1 MSFKLG
7 RPHLHLLATAKIAR
21 HMALGRDSLQQPL
34 LHELVDL
41 LLCELHSA
49 LWCEHLRLKIDIRH
63 QTWAAIVLD
72 AAAQVADLMH
82 VHLPVDRDSR
92 LDSLTERAE
101 TLSLAITT
109 NVERVRG
116 QQSLLTQIRRQQ
128 LQLLALFDEGE
139 VHDPQWTPELK
150 FVNKGSRDMIRAFL
164 SKLEASR
171 RGEGRGTLFMDLAD
185 LSLREMHRPVYY
197 GIDHAGRLSNTRRF
211 KGLALVGAAIMLA
224 ERWPPVRVV
233 ERLEHARGI
242 FWESTLQMRSS
253 SLDAL
258 PPHYR
263 ATLLELFDSL
273 ERGNRPAPGGLERGP
288 VELPLWQEE
297 RDRLNNLVDDLVVT
311 EIRCLPGLERFLA
324 PLPFLELAADLPDHG
339 FQVILMRED
348 MQNGEGPR
356 CFAIILQGA
365 RGTIRTK
372 KLEPDQARLASYI
385 AFFKKNP
392 ESTRPQSGSNSG
404 DAISTMPSSESR
416 GFRIGRSHYLKTE
429 HEKALEMLW
438 KSFVKPIIEELS
450 LMVRP
455 PRRHALHNTHSSH
468 ASQKQTGRQRPRV
481 WWIPTRDLTFLPFHA
496 AGIYK
501 GPILERA
508 CVADYMVCSYAPTLG
523 AIVKARRAWEP
534 LALDR
539 VRAVLGYAPSKG
551 KTMYLPQAEKEVKV
565 VAERC
570 LQSPASVQILN
581 NWSQPINSTQA
592 QAHLES
598 GASIFHLAC
607 HGKQES
613 HPLQSYF
620 LLEDGRLTIETLM
633 DLNLPHATLAYLG
646 ACETAQGD
654 HYHTDEAVHLA
665 ASMLFCGFRS
675 VIATMW

>member
-7 RPHLHLLATAKIAR
+7 RPHVHLLATAKIAR

-34 LHELVDL
+34 LHELVDR

-82 VHLPVDRDSR
+82 EHLPVDRDDR

-101 TLSLAITT
+101 ALSLAIAT
-109 NVERVRG
+109 NVKQIRG
-116 QQSLLTQIRRQQ
+116 QQSLHTRIRRQQ

-139 VHDPQWTPELK
+139 VYDPEWTPEVK

-171 RGEGRGTLFMDLAD
+171 RGEGRETLFMDLAEIF
-185 LSLREMHRPVYY
+185 LREMHRPVYY

-263 ATLLELFDSL
+263 TTLLGLFDSL
-273 ERGNRPAPGGLERGP
+273 ARGNRSAPGGLERGP
-288 VELPLWQEE
+288 VELALWEE
-297 RDRLNNLVDDLVVT
+297 QRDRLNNLVDDLVVT
-311 EIRCLPGLERFLA
+311 EIRCLPGLEGFLA
-324 PLPFLELAADLPDHG
+324 PLPFLELAADLPDYG

-348 MQNGEGPR
+348 LQDGAGPR

-365 RGTIRTK
+365 RGTIRTIE
-372 KLEPDQARLASYI
+372 LQPPRDRLASAI
-385 AFFKKNP
+385 ALFKKNP
-392 ESTRPQSGSNSG
+392 ESTGPESGSYSV
-404 DAISTMPSSESR
+404 DVISTVPTSESR
-416 GFRIGRSHYLKTE
+416 GARWTRKPYVPKTKYDE
-429 HEKALEMLW
+429 ALEMLW
-438 KSFVKPIIEELS
+438 SSFVKPIIDELS

-455 PRRHALHNTHSSH
+455 PRRHALHNIPSSN

-501 GPILERA
+501 GRNLELA

-534 LALDR
+534 LALER
-539 VRAVLGYAPSKG
+539 VHAVLGYEPSNG
-551 KTMYLPQAEKEVKV
+551 RDYLPKAKEEVDV

-570 LQSPASVQILN
+570 LQSSPVQILN
-581 NWSQPINSTQA
+581 DWRQPINSAQA

-620 LLEDGRLTIETLM
+620 LLEDGRFTIETLM
-633 DLNLPHATLAYLG
+633 DLSLPHAALAYLG